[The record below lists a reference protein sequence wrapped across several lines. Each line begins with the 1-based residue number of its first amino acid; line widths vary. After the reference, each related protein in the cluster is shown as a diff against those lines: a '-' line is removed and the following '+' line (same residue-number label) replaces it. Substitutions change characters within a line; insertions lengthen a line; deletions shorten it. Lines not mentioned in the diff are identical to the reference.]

1 MSDAG
6 DKKTI
11 MVVEDDEQVRSILV
25 KLVQK
30 NGYNASTAGDG
41 LEALQH
47 LEESRPDLMI
57 VDIMMPRLDGFD
69 FVKAARH
76 IKENRGIPIIFLTAK
91 NDAKSMIE
99 GINLGA
105 KFFLTKPFQV
115 PEVVSKIKKALNE
128 NQMRTR

>member
-30 NGYNASTAGDG
+30 NGYLARTAGDG
-41 LEALQH
+41 LEALQV
-47 LEESRPDLMI
+47 LEELKPDLMI

-69 FVKAARH
+69 FVKAARFM
-76 IKENRGIPIIFLTAK
+76 KENRSIPIIFLTAK

-115 PEVVSKIKKALNE
+115 PEVVSKIRKALNE
-128 NQMRTR
+128 NVMRTR